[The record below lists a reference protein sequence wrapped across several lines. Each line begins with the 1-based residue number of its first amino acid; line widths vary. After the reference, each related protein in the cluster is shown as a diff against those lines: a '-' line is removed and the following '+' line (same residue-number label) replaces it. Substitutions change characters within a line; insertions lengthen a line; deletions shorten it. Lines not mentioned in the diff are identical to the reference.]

1 MLKILIAT
9 HGTFANGV
17 KSALEII
24 LGEKNHV
31 SCLNA
36 FMNEQSLNELI
47 ETYFTT
53 ISSED
58 SLIILTDLF
67 GGSVNQTLISAL
79 KREKTWLICGF
90 NLALVLEICLL
101 DETSQFDESQ
111 ICEIVMNAKNEIQLM
126 NAMIKNYKHSEDFD

>member
-53 ISSED
+53 ISPED
-58 SLIILTDLF
+58 SLIILADLF

-79 KREKTWLICGF
+79 KRERTWLICGF

-101 DETSQFDESQ
+101 DETSQFDENQ

-126 NAMIKNYKHSEDFD
+126 NVTIKNYKHSEDFD

>member
-53 ISSED
+53 ISPED
-58 SLIILTDLF
+58 SLIILADLF

-79 KREKTWLICGF
+79 KRERTWLICGF

-101 DETSQFDESQ
+101 DEASQFDENQ

-126 NAMIKNYKHSEDFD
+126 NVTIKNYKHSEDFD